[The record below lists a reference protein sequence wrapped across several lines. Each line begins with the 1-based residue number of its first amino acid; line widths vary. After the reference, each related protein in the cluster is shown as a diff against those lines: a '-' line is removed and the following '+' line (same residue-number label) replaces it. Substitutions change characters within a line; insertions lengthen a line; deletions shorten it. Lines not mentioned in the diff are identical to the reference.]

1 MISVCQRSLKWTAAA
16 RGMLWALSLSS
27 CATDPGAPN
36 PGLERRQPILGAAA
50 ATEENVVLQWDEAAL
65 AAIRQT
71 HPGPPQAAR
80 ALAIA
85 HTSMFDAWAA
95 YDAVA
100 VGTRLGGT
108 LRRPAA
114 ERTLPNKE
122 RAVSYAAYRALV
134 DLFPSQTPAFDALM
148 ANLGY
153 APNDF
158 STDVTTAVGIGN
170 VAAAAVIAFR
180 HHDGSNQLG
189 DLHPGS
195 YSDYNAYAPVNT
207 PDHINDP
214 NRWQPLRVS
223 DGHGGTVIQTFTLPS
238 GDG

>member
-16 RGMLWALSLSS
+16 RGMLWAVSLSS

-158 STDVTTAVGIGN
+158 STDVTTRLVSGMSPRRPSLPCGITT
-170 VAAAAVIAFR
+170 VQTSSATCTRAA
-180 HHDGSNQLG
+180 
-189 DLHPGS
+189 
-195 YSDYNAYAPVNT
+195 
-207 PDHINDP
+207 
-214 NRWQPLRVS
+214 
-223 DGHGGTVIQTFTLPS
+223 TVITTPTPQSILRTISTTPTGGSPS
-238 GDG
+238 GSPMATVGP